1 MSKVLEKP
9 ARKLFLLDLS
19 RCHEIIDRPSPGSD
33 ASSTPVK
40 KWSAD
45 CSGLTVMF
53 SMVTVQGV
61 VIEVKDNGDCFL
73 LDDGT
78 AVAAVRGCKKIQFQ
92 TSKPVKGQYV
102 MVVGQLLKTGQCPL
116 LRATKLQNL
125 SHNVAMAT
133 IWPLEVID
141 GLQQNPDIT

>member
-1 MSKVLEKP
+1 MSKILEKP
-9 ARKLFLLDLS
+9 ARKLFLVDLCNC
-19 RCHEIIDRPSPGSD
+19 REIIDQPSPGSD
-33 ASSTPVK
+33 ASSMK
-40 KWSAD
+40 KWSTN
-45 CSGLTVMF
+45 CSGTSVMF

-61 VIEVKDNGDCFL
+61 VIEIMDNGDSLL

-78 AVAAVRGCKKIQFQ
+78 AVAQVRGCNKIPFQ
-92 TSKPVKGQYV
+92 TSKPVKGHYI

-116 LRATKLQNL
+116 LRAIKLQNL

-141 GLQQNPDIT
+141 GLQQNPNIT